1 MDRRRFLKTS
11 LASGGLLLA
20 APVLAAPAVIV
31 SDKQRPVIGSGIQIG
46 DVGADRAIVWARADR
61 TARLLVEWDRS
72 ERFAAPQLLRGPW
85 ATEASDFTARVD
97 LRGLP
102 AGEQLFL
109 RVSYED

>member
-61 TARLLVEWDRS
+61 TARLLV
-72 ERFAAPQLLRGPW
+72 
-85 ATEASDFTARVD
+85 
-97 LRGLP
+97 
-102 AGEQLFL
+102 
-109 RVSYED
+109 